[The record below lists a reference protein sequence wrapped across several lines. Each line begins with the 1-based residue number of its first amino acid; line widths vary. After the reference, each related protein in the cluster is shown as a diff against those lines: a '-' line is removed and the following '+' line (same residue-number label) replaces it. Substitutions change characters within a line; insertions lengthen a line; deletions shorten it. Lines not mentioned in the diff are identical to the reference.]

1 MQNYNTHWNVNVIIL
16 MMKFSLLAA
25 LEAVIYS
32 RASRDE
38 NLVKMAFLFQGIA
51 TIHKQ

>member
-1 MQNYNTHWNVNVIIL
+1 MQNYNVHWNVNVIIL
-16 MMKFSLLAA
+16 MKFSLLAA
-25 LEAVIYS
+25 LEVVIYS
-32 RASRDE
+32 RASRNE